1 MNNGFCKYCEPSI
14 KTKEVC
20 EEPILEIKPT
30 TDVKTIT
37 EVKPK
42 SKKDALL
49 DSLAYLKNKSN
60 KTKQDKDTM
69 YTIEMILK
77 NMK

>member
-20 EEPILEIKPT
+20 EEPIVEIKP
-30 TDVKTIT
+30 IT